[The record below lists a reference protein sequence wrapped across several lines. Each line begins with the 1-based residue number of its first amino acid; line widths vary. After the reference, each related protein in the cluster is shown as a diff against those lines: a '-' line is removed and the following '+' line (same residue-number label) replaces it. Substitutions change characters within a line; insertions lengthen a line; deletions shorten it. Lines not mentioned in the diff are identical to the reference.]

1 MLGAP
6 FIVSFKNPGHDQQY
20 ITPNDLEEWGP
31 MWGEINKEFEENLPQ
46 EWEDLR
52 GKKVLVWDGNH
63 RLKTWMRVIK
73 SCK

>member
-1 MLGAP
+1 
-6 FIVSFKNPGHDQQY
+6 
-20 ITPNDLEEWGP
+20 

-73 SCK
+73 ARKYVTFFII